1 MPKQKS
7 GLFDQNKYIQQYIS
21 ENRTTKNLT
30 FNKRNAE
37 DMEMLEWLN
46 SREEG
51 FNKYIKNL
59 IRKDMQST

>member
-1 MPKQKS
+1 MPRKKS
-7 GLFDQNKYIQQYIS
+7 GLFDQGKYIRQYIS

-30 FNKRNAE
+30 FNKKNAD
-37 DMEMLEWLN
+37 DMAMLEWLN

-59 IRKDMQST
+59 IRKDMQKT